1 MNKKV
6 FTAAVLA
13 LAVLFAAGC
22 SKKDTGSGAAKG
34 KKVAIGIINAY
45 PPFGYTD
52 EAGNIQGYDYQV
64 LRAVDELLPDYEF
77 EYESVQWATLITS
90 LREGHFDIVTSQLEK
105 NPEREEQFL
114 FGEEQFFDFA
124 SYLVILSGN
133 DSITDIASMKGK
145 RLGVVTGT
153 NQHAFAQEYLAANP
167 GAFEAVPYTSTSTFQ
182 SIYLNLSTGEWD
194 ASFAT
199 KFEMASVMEAYPD
212 ISLKV
217 ATNTDGEEAL
227 LTSQPTYFLFNK
239 SQGDLVKA
247 VDGALA
253 ALKSSGKLNEIQ
265 VQELGE
271 VYMDFTR

>member
-1 MNKKV
+1 MNRKV
-6 FTAAVLA
+6 FTAAALA
-13 LAVLFAAGC
+13 LAVLCVSGC
-22 SKKDTGSGAAKG
+22 AKKEETGGA
-34 KKVAIGIINAY
+34 KVTKTAIGIVNSY

-64 LRAVDELLPDYEF
+64 LRTVDEALPDYEF

-114 FGEEQFFDFA
+114 FGDEAFFDFA
-124 SYLVILSGN
+124 SYLVVLSSN
-133 DSITDIASMKGK
+133 TSVTDIASMKGK
-145 RLGVVTGT
+145 RLGVVIGT
-153 NQHAFAQEYLAANP
+153 NQHTFVQEYLAANP
-167 GAFEAVPYTSTSTFQ
+167 GAFEAVPYTSTSVFQ
-182 SIYLNLSTGEWD
+182 EIYLNLSTGAWD

-217 ATNTDGEEAL
+217 AVNAAGEEAL

-247 VDGALA
+247 VDGALRT
-253 ALKSSGKLNEIQ
+253 LKSSGKLNEIQ
-265 VQELGE
+265 TQELGQ